1 MREAIRYNM
10 VKIVTVSS
18 EEAGQRV
25 DNFIFKHLKGV
36 PKVRVYRAI
45 RQGEVRVNKGRVQA
59 SYRVQANDQ
68 IRVPPLSTDRNPVKI
83 IKPRPE
89 VDQALQQRIVYEDK
103 GLIVINKPAGLSVH
117 GGSGIQGGVIELLRL
132 IRPDLHFLEL
142 VHRLDRETSGC
153 LLLAKKRS
161 VLLAWHRHLLQR
173 QARKQYITLVKGNW
187 QEGARR
193 VEAPLIK
200 NILQSG
206 ERLVKVSS
214 EGKAAVTLFRPIKI
228 FKEMSLIEASPL
240 TGRTHQIR
248 VHLQHI
254 GYPIA
259 ADSKYGDKDF
269 NQTVKNLGLK
279 RLFLHAASISCP
291 ADPLS
296 DEGAFGLCIP
306 LDLDLAEFIKKL

>member
-1 MREAIRYNM
+1 M

-59 SYRVQANDQ
+59 SYRIKDSDQ

-117 GGSGIQGGVIELLRL
+117 GGSGIQGGVIEL
-132 IRPDLHFLEL
+132 F
-142 VHRLDRETSGC
+142 HRLDRETSGC

-187 QEGARR
+187 QEGSRR

-206 ERLVKVSS
+206 ERMVKVSP

-228 FKEMSLIEASPL
+228 FKDMSLIEASPL

-291 ADPLS
+291 GDPVS

-306 LDLDLAEFIKKL
+306 LDQDLAEFIKKLQ